1 MQMKKQKEAKI
12 ALTRPSAKETARENS
27 DITLNKIQKA
37 LRAAQA
43 ELKRERQARIQAEK
57 ALIEARKELS
67 AIRLELEQGDQI
79 QIRRVSF
86 VVRLIFDEHGKLGRT
101 EIEHVS
107 SSRKR
112 NFLRLD
118 GEQFVAFMKACIGQV
133 SMLEDT
139 KSTLPPLK

>member
-1 MQMKKQKEAKI
+1 MKKPTEAKTT
-12 ALTRPSAKETARENS
+12 LTRPNIKETARENADRS
-27 DITLNKIQKA
+27 LKEIQKA
-37 LRAAQA
+37 LTAAQA

-57 ALIEARKELS
+57 ALIEARKELA
-67 AIRLELEQGDQI
+67 AIRLELGQDNQI

-86 VVRLIFDEHGKLGRT
+86 VVRLIFDEHGKPART

-118 GEQFVAFMKACIGQV
+118 GAQLVAFMKACISPV
-133 SMLEDT
+133 SVLEDT
-139 KSTLPPLK
+139 NFTLPPLR

>member
-1 MQMKKQKEAKI
+1 MKKPTEAKT

-27 DITLNKIQKA
+27 DLSLKKIQNA
-37 LRAAQA
+37 LKAAQA

-57 ALIEARKELS
+57 ALIEARKELA
-67 AIRLELEQGDQI
+67 AIRLELEQDHQI

-86 VVRLIFDEHGKLGRT
+86 VVRLISDKHGKLGRT

-118 GEQFVAFMKACIGQV
+118 GEQLVAFMKACISPV
-133 SMLEDT
+133 IMREETSSA
-139 KSTLPPLK
+139 KSPPK

>member
-1 MQMKKQKEAKI
+1 MKKPTEAKI
-12 ALTRPSAKETARENS
+12 ALTRLSAKETARENS
-27 DITLNKIQKA
+27 DGSLKKIQKA

-57 ALIEARKELS
+57 ALIEARKELA
-67 AIRLELEQGDQI
+67 AIRLELEQDHQL

-107 SSRKR
+107 SRRKR
-112 NFLRLD
+112 NLLRLD
-118 GEQFVAFMKACIGQV
+118 GEQLVAFMKACISPV
-133 SMLEDT
+133 IMLEDT
-139 KSTLPPLK
+139 NSTLPPP

>member
-1 MQMKKQKEAKI
+1 MQMKKPTEAKT
-12 ALTRPSAKETARENS
+12 ARPRTSARETARENS
-27 DITLNKIQKA
+27 DRSLKKIQKA

-43 ELKRERQARIQAEK
+43 ELRRERQARIQAER
-57 ALIEARKELS
+57 ALIEARNELA
-67 AIRLELEQGDQI
+67 AIRWELEQDNQI

-86 VVRLIFDEHGKLGRT
+86 VVRLILDEHGKLGRT

-118 GEQFVAFMKACIGQV
+118 GEQLEAFMKACISPV

-139 KSTLPPLK
+139 NSTLPPLK